1 MLIIPKF
8 KKGGIPINRESHACQ
23 RSRNTHTPFEAQGF
37 PKVPPKR
44 VQNISFLKKKL
55 YKLPKS
61 IDICTLCLSTR
72 HKNPSCVCDSF
83 QMLTFVCYIILYI
96 THLVV
101 HVLWGCGI
109 HIIMVHG
116 LETFMSFLH
125 TRRIQNNNWIQNSCM
140 KGPPYLGPKSSVSRI
155 LAKPPTGHPCSS
167 PAPLSF
173 SPNWTKE

>member
-1 MLIIPKF
+1 MHA
-8 KKGGIPINRESHACQ
+8 KGQEIPILHLR
-23 RSRNTHTPFEAQGF
+23 
-37 PKVPPKR
+37 PKVFQRCLPKEYLAFKR
-44 VQNISFLKKKL
+44 VQNISFLKK
-55 YKLPKS
+55 S
-61 IDICTLCLSTR
+61 STSCQR
-72 HKNPSCVCDSF
+72 VLIFAPFAFQQHKNLSCVCDSF
-83 QMLTFVCYIILYI
+83 QMLTFVFYIILYI